1 MNIIKYIGTQF
12 ANPRGIGGLISTF
25 FMNLLNKSQYR
36 CVRKLILKYNPNAV
50 LDIGFGNGYLLK
62 QLSSESNADFYGIDI
77 SDDMIKQATK
87 RNHKKIQAG
96 KMTLDKGNISKLNYE
111 NQSFDYIY
119 TVNTVYFW
127 EDLWQ
132 GYSEV
137 FRVLKE
143 GGTFANVF
151 YSKEWLDKLRYTKYD
166 FKKYDP
172 EELENE
178 VKKFGF
184 KKVKIIEIKKDCAYC
199 LLVQK

>member
-1 MNIIKYIGTQF
+1 
-12 ANPRGIGGLISTF
+12 
-25 FMNLLNKSQYR
+25 
-36 CVRKLILKYNPNAV
+36 
-50 LDIGFGNGYLLK
+50 
-62 QLSSESNADFYGIDI
+62 
-77 SDDMIKQATK
+77 
-87 RNHKKIQAG
+87 
-96 KMTLDKGNISKLNYE
+96 
-111 NQSFDYIY
+111 
-119 TVNTVYFW
+119 VYFW

>member
-87 RNHKKIQAG
+87 RNNKKIQAG
-96 KMTLDKGNISKLNYE
+96 KMTLDKGSVSKLNYH
-111 NQSFDYIY
+111 NDFLDYIY

-127 EDLWQ
+127 EDLRQ

-143 GGTFANVF
+143 GGTFANIF

-178 VKKFGF
+178 VLKLEF
-184 KKVKIIEIKKDCAYC
+184 KKVKLIEIKKDCAYC
-199 LLVQK
+199 LLVKR

>member
-12 ANPRGIGGLISTF
+12 ANPRGFGGLISTL
-25 FMNLLNKSQYR
+25 FMNLLNKKQYK
-36 CVRKLILKYNPNAV
+36 CVRELLHKYNPKRV

-62 QLSSESNADFYGIDI
+62 QLSNDSDADFYGIDI
-77 SDDMIKQATK
+77 SEDMIKQATK
-87 RNHKKIQAG
+87 RNNKKIQAG
-96 KMTLDKGNISKLNYE
+96 KMTLDKGSVSKLNYH
-111 NQSFDYIY
+111 NDFLDYIY

-127 EDLWQ
+127 EDLRQ

-143 GGTFANVF
+143 GGTFANIF

>member
-12 ANPRGIGGLISTF
+12 ANPRGFGGLISTL
-25 FMNLLNKSQYR
+25 FMNLLNKKQYK
-36 CVRKLILKYNPNAV
+36 CVRELLHKYNPKRV

-127 EDLWQ
+127 EDL
-132 GYSEV
+132 
-137 FRVLKE
+137 
-143 GGTFANVF
+143 
-151 YSKEWLDKLRYTKYD
+151 
-166 FKKYDP
+166 
-172 EELENE
+172 
-178 VKKFGF
+178 
-184 KKVKIIEIKKDCAYC
+184 
-199 LLVQK
+199 